1 MKLEFGGYEVEIK
14 AKFKSNKKNSKE
26 AVMYLLNN
34 ISLAYFDAA
43 QYYSKKGFTA
53 SAEMNKKKWR
63 EIVDAIEAENF
74 FG

>member
-1 MKLEFGGYEVEIK
+1 MRLTIGSYEVEIK
-14 AKFKSNKKNSKE
+14 AKFKGDKRNSKE

-34 ISLAYFDAA
+34 ISLAYFDAS

-53 SAEMNKKKWR
+53 SAEMNEKKWR
-63 EIVDAIEAENF
+63 QIVDAIDAEHF